1 MREFRPLLLAAA
13 AVTCGFGAAEAQES
27 ASPATGLC
35 GQPAALTAQSLSFDK
50 QPEDVTGAFVQL
62 RRNEPRYIELGITAP
77 VALTMLADS
86 GSVDTTLILFGD
98 KGQIVASDDD
108 GGGDTNARIVSRL
121 QPGNYCLQ
129 VDTVVNF
136 AETDAVVPVSITPA
150 PPPDACIRTA
160 GEPVE
165 IKAGSD
171 EIITSDQ
178 LSAKASIAL
187 NVAAG
192 TGVRIEARSPIFDT
206 YLTLEDGIG
215 QVISEDDDGG
225 GDTNSKLEL
234 APVSTDGS
242 YCVNLTSLD
251 ESGGIY
257 ALSIIP
263 ITETSV
269 PAASE

>member
-1 MREFRPLLLAAA
+1 MQDFRPLLLAAV
-13 AVTCGFGAAEAQES
+13 AVTCSFGSAQAQDSAA
-27 ASPATGLC
+27 PATGAC
-35 GQPAALTAQSLSFDK
+35 GQAAVLNAQTLSFDK

-86 GSVDTTLILFGD
+86 GSVDSTLILFGEN
-98 KGQIVASDDD
+98 GQIVASDDD

-121 QPGNYCLQ
+121 EPGTYCLQ
-129 VDTVVNF
+129 VDTVTDF
-136 AETDAVVPVSITPA
+136 SQTDAVVPVSITPA

-160 GEPVE
+160 GDPVE
-165 IKAGSD
+165 IKPDSD
-171 EIITSDQ
+171 EVITSDQ
-178 LSAKASIAL
+178 LNTKASFAL

-234 APVSTDGS
+234 APVSEDGS
-242 YCVNLTSLD
+242 YCVSLTSLD
-251 ESGGIY
+251 EKGGLY

-263 ITETSV
+263 ITETS
-269 PAASE
+269 PPTATE